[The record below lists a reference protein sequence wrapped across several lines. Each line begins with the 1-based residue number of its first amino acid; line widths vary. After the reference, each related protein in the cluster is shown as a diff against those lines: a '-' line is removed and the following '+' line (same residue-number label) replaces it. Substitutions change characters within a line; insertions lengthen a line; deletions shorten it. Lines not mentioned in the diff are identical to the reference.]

1 MHVRKHRLVWSAFSL
16 CWLFMAGGH
25 SVLAQLPVA
34 RLIALF
40 PPGGQIGTTVD
51 VAAQGADLDE
61 PVRLQF
67 SHAGITTLSHEGTQF
82 KIAIAS
88 NVPPSTYEARFVG
101 RFGLSNPRRFVV
113 GNFPQRIVPATN
125 AAPGSATELA
135 INSTC
140 FGKVEARST
149 AWFKFVAK
157 KNQRLW
163 IECLASS
170 IDSRLDPTL
179 LLSDRDGREWE
190 QSRAGGLLDFIVPAD
205 GAYLLRVADLL
216 YRGGDDYAY
225 RLSLSSGPRV
235 DYVLPLAGVAG
246 TRTNFTVFGRNL
258 PGGKP
263 VKGLL
268 INGKPVEQAT
278 VSVRLPTR
286 LTEQIASS
294 VPASAG
300 LDTFAYQL
308 KDANP
313 VLIALV
319 NSNAPIRIEQEPNSK
334 PGQAQAISLPC
345 EISGQ
350 FYPAGDVD
358 RYNFEARKGD
368 VFWVEVLSHRLGLPT
383 APFVLVQRVT
393 KTDSGE
399 KTTDVLELGDS
410 DANLGEREFNTAS
423 RDPSGRFEAKE
434 DGTYRLS
441 VRDLF
446 SSIVS
451 SPLRTYHLSI
461 RREAPDFRLVAQVLA
476 PKYKSDAKNV
486 GLGVPLLRRGETLA
500 VRVMAFRRDGFNGEI
515 ALAVEKPPPGL
526 SFVPDRIEAGKS
538 MDYFLLT
545 ATTDAPAYAGPI
557 ELVGRAKVGDREIVR
572 MARGGTTIFPVENVD
587 NERPQARVI
596 SEFSLAITDQESAP
610 LAIAPAE
617 NRTWEVA
624 TNGKLEVPLTITRRA
639 DFNANLK
646 VKPLGPGAQ
655 DALKEFDVEGKATN
669 AVLKLDFAALKLPSG
684 RHVFSAQSITT
695 GKYRNNP
702 EGAALAE
709 GAAKE
714 ADKVATETAAAA
726 KKASEDAEAGG
737 KTADAAEALAKTAAE
752 KLATTQS
759 SAANDPANEALKTEL
774 ATAKQASED
783 AAAAARSAVEAKMA
797 ALKAKSAAESKAKEA
812 QARKEAS
819 AKKAKELSDKAKP
832 RDVNY
837 LLNCAPIVVQ
847 VNPAPVADGKSPKQA
862 DK

>member
-1 MHVRKHRLVWSAFSL
+1 MHVRKHRHVGPALSL
-16 CWLFMAGGH
+16 CWLLLVVGRPALG
-25 SVLAQLPVA
+25 QLPAA
-34 RLIALF
+34 RLLGLF
-40 PPGGQIGTTVD
+40 PPGGQAGTTVE
-51 VAAQGADLDE
+51 VVAQGTDLDD

-67 SHAGITTLSHEGTQF
+67 SHAGITTVSHEGTQF

-88 NVPPSTYEARFVG
+88 DVPPATYEARFVG

-113 GNFPQRIVPATN
+113 GNLSQRIVPSTN
-125 AAPGSATELA
+125 AAPGSASELG

-140 FGKVEARST
+140 FGKIDARST
-149 AWFKFVAK
+149 AWFRFVAR

-163 IECLASS
+163 LECLAGS
-170 IDSRLDPTL
+170 IDSRLEPMMF
-179 LLSDRDGREWE
+179 LSDAEGREWE
-190 QSRAGGLLDFIVPAD
+190 HSRSGGFLDFVAPAD
-205 GAYLLRVADLL
+205 GNYFLRVADLL
-216 YRGGDDYAY
+216 YRGGDDYIY

-235 DYVLPLAGVAG
+235 DYILPIAGVAG

-263 VKGLL
+263 VKGLTL
-268 INGKPVEQAT
+268 EGKPVEQAT
-278 VSVRLPTR
+278 VSIRLPTR
-286 LTEQIASS
+286 PTEQIASS

-300 LDTFAYQL
+300 LDTIAYQL

-319 NSNAPIRIEQEPNSK
+319 NSNAPIRVEQEPNSK
-334 PGQAQAISLPC
+334 PGQAQPISLPC

-358 RYNFEARKGD
+358 RYTFEARKGD
-368 VFWVEVLSHRLGLPT
+368 AFWVEVLSHRLGLPT
-383 APFVLVQRVT
+383 APLVLVQRVT
-393 KTDSGE
+393 KTDNAE

-441 VRDLF
+441 VRNLF
-446 SSIVS
+446 GSTVS
-451 SPLRTYHLSI
+451 SPLHTYHLSI

-476 PKYKSDAKNV
+476 PKYKSDAKNIGV
-486 GLGVPLLRRGETLA
+486 GIPLLRRGETLA

-515 ALAVEKPPPGL
+515 ALSVEKPPPGL
-526 SFVPDRIEAGKS
+526 TFVPDRIEAGKS
-538 MDYFLLT
+538 IDYFLLT
-545 ATTDAPAYAGPI
+545 ATTNAPAFAGPI
-557 ELVGRAKVGDREIVR
+557 ELVGRAKVGEREIVR
-572 MARGGTTIFPVENVD
+572 RARGGTTIFPVENVD
-587 NERPQARVI
+587 NERPQARVT

-610 LAIAPAE
+610 LTIAPAE
-617 NRTWEVA
+617 SRTWEVA
-624 TNGKLEVPLTITRRA
+624 TDGKMEVPLNITRRA
-639 DFNANLK
+639 EFNANLK
-646 VKPLGPGAQ
+646 IKPLGPGTQ
-655 DALKEFDVEGKATN
+655 DALKEFEVEGKATN
-669 AVLKLDFAALKLPSG
+669 AILKLDFAALKLPPG

-702 EGAALAE
+702 EAAAFAE

-714 ADKVATETAAAA
+714 ADKVAAETAAAA
-726 KKASEDAEAGG
+726 KKAAEGAESAI
-737 KTADAAEALAKTAAE
+737 KAADTAEALAKMVAE
-752 KLATTQS
+752 KLAAAQS
-759 SAANDPANEALKTEL
+759 SAGNDPANEALKSEL

-783 AAAAARSAVEAKMA
+783 AAAAAKTATEAKVA
-797 ALKAKSAAESKAKEA
+797 ALQAKSAAESKAKEA

-819 AKKAKELSDKAKP
+819 AKKAKELTDKAKP

-837 LLNCAPIVVQ
+837 LLTCAPFVVQ
-847 VNPAPVADGKSPKQA
+847 VNPVPVAEKKSPKPA